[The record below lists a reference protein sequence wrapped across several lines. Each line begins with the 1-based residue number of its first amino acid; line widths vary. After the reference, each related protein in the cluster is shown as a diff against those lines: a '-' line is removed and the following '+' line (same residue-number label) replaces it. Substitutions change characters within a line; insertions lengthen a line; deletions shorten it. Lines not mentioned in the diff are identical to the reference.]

1 MQLFHYIFILHV
13 KVFRNFLE
21 NVSCRKG
28 LFGDTKGY
36 LLFKYYLMSCQK
48 TLNVFWSLTLNVMPS
63 KVMTEVIV
71 YSVLFSLNFR
81 L

>member
-1 MQLFHYIFILHV
+1 MFHAE
-13 KVFRNFLE
+13 KVFL
-21 NVSCRKG
+21 VTPKVI
-28 LFGDTKGY
+28 Y
-36 LLFKYYLMSCQK
+36 YFKYYLMSCQK
-48 TLNVFWSLTLNVMPS
+48 TLNVFWSLTMNVMSS